1 MSFSLFKMNMLT
13 FMRNQEGIEEYQ
25 DFSKKFVDE
34 YDSLIKRGY
43 QSFNF
48 VRIEKGGTDFAG
60 FKTDIACQSALA
72 VEEGLHTFLD
82 DIGDAI
88 LSYWQSA
95 QLSLTSPPSTPATG
109 AILNTALTGALIT
122 NPGTITPPGPLQP
135 TDDSEVFVDKMI
147 NMIRSHLFT
156 IEGTYYTL
164 SLYPVFPPAP
174 PSPGSLTFKGW
185 SIPG

>member
-1 MSFSLFKMNMLT
+1 MLN

-25 DFSKKFVDE
+25 DFSKKFVEE

-48 VRIEKGGTDFAG
+48 VRIEKGGTDFAE

-82 DIGDAI
+82 DVGESII
-88 LSYWQSA
+88 SYWKSA
-95 QLSLTSPPSTPATG
+95 QLSLKSPPMTPATG
-109 AILNTALTGALIT
+109 AILNTQLTAALIT
-122 NPGTITPPGPLQP
+122 NAGTITPPGPLQP
-135 TDDSEVFVDKMI
+135 TDDSEVFVEKMI
-147 NMIRSHLFT
+147 SMIRSHLFT

-164 SLYPVFPPAP
+164 SLYPVFPPQP
-174 PSPGSLTFKGW
+174 PAPGSLTFKGW